1 LTVAMCRNVPNE
13 TVGSGLLDSFA
24 SFASSAEGDGDS
36 PSPARDHGPARRRC
50 DEPTTPR
57 TLPYGVAPLAARG
70 APARAWA
77 CPACTL
83 ENASGR
89 WFCSACGAKAPQ
101 QLPPPDPRGCHWTC
115 ASCKL
120 DNAGALVACKACGAE
135 GPCEKAIETV
145 AVLPMDLCASVPE
158 DFAPG
163 GPPTW
168 VQVPGPHGPLPVRIP
183 DSAEPGQLLRVRL
196 GPNASYRV
204 ALPAGAREGDAL
216 TVEPPEGEAVR
227 FRVPPGRRGGDALEV
242 VPRVLMVRV
251 PPGAGPGCLVEFRA
265 FSAPGGRRT
274 AVVPR
279 GLSPGMYFDVPLDRP
294 AMAD

>member
-1 LTVAMCRNVPNE
+1 
-13 TVGSGLLDSFA
+13 
-24 SFASSAEGDGDS
+24 
-36 PSPARDHGPARRRC
+36 
-50 DEPTTPR
+50 
-57 TLPYGVAPLAARG
+57 
-70 APARAWA
+70 
-77 CPACTL
+77 
-83 ENASGR
+83 
-89 WFCSACGAKAPQ
+89 
-101 QLPPPDPRGCHWTC
+101 
-115 ASCKL
+115 

-227 FRVPPGRRGGDALEV
+227 FRVPPGRK
-242 VPRVLMVRV
+242 
-251 PPGAGPGCLVEFRA
+251 
-265 FSAPGGRRT
+265 SA
-274 AVVPR
+274 
-279 GLSPGMYFDVPLDRP
+279 
-294 AMAD
+294 